1 MHSLGVMKA
10 EYSELPVLLR
20 SALFAQLAELEKED
34 IITAHNISN
43 TLYGL
48 AKMNAKYDELPEQG
62 RQCLLRIVHKR
73 ADSLKDQGL
82 AMTYYR

>member
-1 MHSLGVMKA
+1 MGAS
-10 EYSELPVLLR
+10 YDELSAAVR
-20 SALFAQLAELEKED
+20 SALFVRLTELEKD
-34 IITAHNISN
+34 DNMTAQNISN
-43 TLYGL
+43 ILYGL

-73 ADSLKDQGL
+73 ADSLNEQNV

>member
-1 MHSLGVMKA
+1 MIKA
-10 EYSELPVLLR
+10 EYSEQPVLLR
-20 SALFAQLAELEKED
+20 SALFTQLVELEKED
-34 IITAHNISN
+34 KMTAQGISN

-73 ADSLKDQGL
+73 ADSLNDQDL

>member
-1 MHSLGVMKA
+1 MEA
-10 EYSELPVLLR
+10 EYIELPVLLR
-20 SALFAQLAELEKED
+20 SALFAQLAELEKD
-34 IITAHNISN
+34 DKITTQGISN

-48 AKMNAKYDELPEQG
+48 AKMNAKYGELPEQG

-73 ADSLKDQGL
+73 ADSLNEQNV

>member
-1 MHSLGVMKA
+1 MKA

-20 SALFAQLAELEKED
+20 SALFAQLVQLEKED
-34 IITAHNISN
+34 KMTAQGISN

-48 AKMNAKYDELPEQG
+48 AKMNAEYGELPEQG
-62 RQCLLRIVHKR
+62 RQCLLRIVLKR
-73 ADSLKDQGL
+73 SDSLNEQEL

>member
-1 MHSLGVMKA
+1 MYSLGVMKA

-20 SALFAQLAELEKED
+20 SALFAQLPEIEKD
-34 IITAHNISN
+34 VSMTNQTTSNI
-43 TLYGL
+43 LYGL
-48 AKMNAKYDELPEQG
+48 AKMNAKFGELPEQG

-73 ADSLKDQGL
+73 ANSLNEQGL

>member
-1 MHSLGVMKA
+1 MEA

-20 SALFAQLAELEKED
+20 SALFTQLAELEKED
-34 IITAHNISN
+34 KMTAQSISN

-48 AKMNAKYDELPEQG
+48 AKMNAKYDELPEQV
-62 RQCLLRIVHKR
+62 RPCLLRIVHKR
-73 ADSLKDQGL
+73 ADSLNEQNV